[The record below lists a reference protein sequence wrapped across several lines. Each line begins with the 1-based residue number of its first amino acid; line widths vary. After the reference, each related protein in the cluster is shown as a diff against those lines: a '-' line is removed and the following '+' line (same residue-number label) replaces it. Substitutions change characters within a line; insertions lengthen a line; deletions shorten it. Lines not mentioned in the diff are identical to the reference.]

1 MRRALLIAL
10 IAPLALAAAA
20 DDSAEPSMRTRSLAA
35 AAAGAV
41 PARAA
46 DAPFRR
52 GHDPLPELVLREE
65 LERRGPRGSCEA
77 AVSDLCYDLRDGRI
91 VYRRARH
98 YMPQFE
104 GLRAESISLRRDRI
118 VLKYSFR

>member
-1 MRRALLIAL
+1 MRGALLIAL

-20 DDSAEPSMRTRSLAA
+20 DEGVGSAMRARSLAA

-41 PARAA
+41 PARPS

-52 GHDPLPELVLREE
+52 GYDPMPELVLREE
-65 LERRGPRGSCEA
+65 LARRGPRGSCEVA
-77 AVSDLCYDLRDGRI
+77 ASDLCYDLRDGRI

-118 VLKYSFR
+118 VVKYSFR